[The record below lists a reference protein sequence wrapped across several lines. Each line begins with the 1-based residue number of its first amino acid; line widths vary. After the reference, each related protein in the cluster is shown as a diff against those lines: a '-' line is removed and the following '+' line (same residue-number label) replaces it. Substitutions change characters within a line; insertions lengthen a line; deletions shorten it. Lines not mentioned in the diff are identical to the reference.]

1 MAEDVPMTGVPSWR
15 SRQSQ
20 RRGGR
25 RSVVGSLVWVAGH
38 GGDGI
43 GSGHALAG
51 QTCRQLLAELAFN
64 RRWMELEG
72 KRLLTVY
79 YKGVLD
85 KGNIHP
91 LVRHGEN
98 LQYYREF
105 GPGRFK
111 RVL

>member
-1 MAEDVPMTGVPSWR
+1 
-15 SRQSQ
+15 
-20 RRGGR
+20 
-25 RSVVGSLVWVAGH
+25 
-38 GGDGI
+38 
-43 GSGHALAG
+43 
-51 QTCRQLLAELAFN
+51 
-64 RRWMELEG
+64 MELEG

-111 RVL
+111 RVLYRDYTDL